1 MSDEDDDVLVGTEDF
16 ESWYDGDQVGI
27 EFLADGVT
35 KVINKEDFRDFCKFV
50 SQTENEF
57 ILAEDNEVDND
68 DASADLGNLISYF
81 YSIKSPRLFNKSIF
95 QFSSFFHGS
104 LKQSLP
110 GNLRPTITGKFLWNH
125 KKLAFLPFA
134 YTLQHI

>member
-1 MSDEDDDVLVGTEDF
+1 MSDEDDNVLVETEDF

-57 ILAEDNEVDND
+57 IQAEDEED
-68 DASADLGNLISYF
+68 
-81 YSIKSPRLFNKSIF
+81 
-95 QFSSFFHGS
+95 
-104 LKQSLP
+104 
-110 GNLRPTITGKFLWNH
+110 
-125 KKLAFLPFA
+125 
-134 YTLQHI
+134 